1 MSRDW
6 HADSDLLREELAAYS
21 LGALPDADAERL
33 ERHLEGCAS
42 CRSRVRWLEPAVNVI
57 SGAVEQRTPPA
68 SLRENLMATVRAEAA
83 PEPDVRPAK
92 PTSERGSWWQGLGG
106 LVQRPAVGM
115 AVMIVLVIGL
125 GTGYLLAGGS
135 NTADTADAPTFT
147 KATAPPGSTATD
159 VSGTLERDGETTTL
173 HVQSL
178 PKIARDEVYEVW
190 VSRGGA
196 MEPRSVFVLNRDGS
210 AEAAVPGSLAGADA
224 VLVTREPHGGS
235 AQPTTP
241 AVLQASLE

>member
-1 MSRDW
+1 M
-6 HADSDLLREELAAYS
+6 
-21 LGALPDADAERL
+21 
-33 ERHLEGCAS
+33 
-42 CRSRVRWLEPAVNVI
+42 
-57 SGAVEQRTPPA
+57 
-68 SLRENLMATVRAEAA
+68 
-83 PEPDVRPAK
+83 RPAK
-92 PTSERGSWWQGLGG
+92 PASERGPGGRAWRG

-147 KATAPPGSTATD
+147 KAAAPPGSTATD

-190 VSRGGA
+190 V
-196 MEPRSVFVLNRDGS
+196 EPRRRHGAAQRVRAQSRRSRRGRDAG
-210 AEAAVPGSLAGADA
+210 LAGGADA
-224 VLVTREPHGGS
+224 VSVTREPHGGS

>member
-1 MSRDW
+1 MTNDW

-42 CRSRVRWLEPAVNVI
+42 CRSRVRCSTAPEITLTAG
-57 SGAVEQRTPPA
+57 SSQRTPPA

-106 LVQRPAVGM
+106 LVRRPAVGM
-115 AVMIVLVIGL
+115 AVMIVLVVGL
-125 GTGYLLAGGS
+125 GAGYLLAGGS
-135 NTADTADAPTFT
+135 NTADAPTFT
-147 KATAPPGSTATD
+147 KATAPPGSTVTD

-190 VSRGGA
+190 VRRGGA